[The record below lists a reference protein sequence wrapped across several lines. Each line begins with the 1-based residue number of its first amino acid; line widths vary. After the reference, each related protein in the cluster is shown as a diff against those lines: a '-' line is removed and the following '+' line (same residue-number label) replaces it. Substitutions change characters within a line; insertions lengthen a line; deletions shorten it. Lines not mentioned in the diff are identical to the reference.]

1 MSTKEIRRRCQAL
14 VADLDIPVPFDAQEL
29 CARIATRRG
38 RPIQLRAVAMPA
50 GSPCGIWLS
59 TAGSDY
65 IFYEAHTS
73 RLHQEHI
80 IVHEIGHVLSNHHTT
95 AVLDPETS
103 RLLLPNLDPAL
114 VNRVLS
120 RGHYSAAEEQEAEM
134 IATLILQRASRWHAE
149 SEWAAPADGA
159 GVRQRLGGSLEPP
172 GRWGRS

>member
-1 MSTKEIRRRCQAL
+1 MSKKEIRRRCQAL

-38 RPIQLRAVAMPA
+38 RPIRLRAVAMPMD
-50 GSPCGIWLS
+50 SPCGIWLS
-59 TAGSDY
+59 TAGNDY

-80 IVHEIGHVLSNHHTT
+80 IVHEIGHVLCDHYAT
-95 AVLDPETS
+95 AVLSPETS

-120 RGHYSAAEEQEAEM
+120 RGHCSAEEEQEAEM
-134 IATLILQRASRWHAE
+134 IASLILRRASRWQPE
-149 SEWAAPADGA
+149 SEWTAPADGA

-172 GRWGRS
+172 DHWGRP

>member
-14 VADLDIPVPFDAQEL
+14 VADLDIPVPFDSWEL
-29 CARIATRRG
+29 CAHIATRRG
-38 RPIQLRAVAMPA
+38 RAIRLRAVTMPA

-59 TAGSDY
+59 TASNDY

-80 IVHEIGHVLSNHHTT
+80 IVHEIGHVLCDHHAT
-95 AVLDPETS
+95 AALSPETS

-120 RGHYSAAEEQEAEM
+120 RGHYSAEEEQEAEM
-134 IATLILQRASRWHAE
+134 IAALILQHASRWHPE
-149 SEWAAPADGA
+149 SEWAAPAAGA
-159 GVRQRLGGSLEPP
+159 GVRQRLGSSLEPP
-172 GRWGRS
+172 DRWGRS